1 MKIKIDNLRE
11 KNISWRN
18 YMKFEHIP
26 ITKIDLDKD
35 NPRIGHFDGANK
47 NYDSDSEQQA

>member
-1 MKIKIDNLRE
+1 MDNFLEEMKIKIDNL
-11 KNISWRN
+11 KKKDIFWRN

-35 NPRIGHFDGANK
+35 KIQ
-47 NYDSDSEQQA
+47 E